1 MPARAPHVTEK
12 GYMLKTKRKA
22 KKSKHKHSQKT
33 TALSK
38 KEVAAQ
44 KRKTS
49 QKRNEL
55 LRAIALSC
63 LVSVAVSIPLL
74 LLARP
79 KIAIVGG
86 AVAAIL
92 LLSYKYPRQALWAF
106 LIYLPFSGTIT
117 YAIGGGNAAF
127 QVAKDAFYIPAL
139 IALIQSC
146 KKKQLPLFIP
156 KQMLSTFSI
165 LLMMAMLT
173 LIFVNGEMQLHPM
186 KGDKPILQGILG
198 LKVLIGYIPLIAC
211 TYYLLRTKKDLVFF
225 SRMHVVLAIV
235 CCLLGLIQYLLLE
248 SGKCPGT
255 RGMIGEELYKAT
267 LQARCLVGGSLV
279 FSPEVKF
286 IRLPGTFVAPWQ
298 WAWFLISNAF
308 VTFASTFCDPSFW
321 WRVIGLFGMAL
332 VFANAVI
339 SGQRAAL
346 VMVPVATVILLV
358 LTGQVVNFKR
368 FIPIAAGLAILLF
381 VGAAINP
388 GIIEQRWDSFVSR
401 WNAAPPQKFFFNQ
414 LEQSKNFII
423 DRPLGRGVGRATNST
438 RIFGATQLIETFQPK
453 LIYELGYPGMIAF
466 QVMLL
471 HLAFLTFRAYRSVKD
486 KSLRSYGASFWVFVG
501 FITLNTQYYPLDV
514 DPVSVYYWVLAGAIL
529 KLPTIDKQVQDEKH
543 QELESNDLE
552 VHQQLKEKKIIAS
565 API

>member
-1 MPARAPHVTEK
+1 
-12 GYMLKTKRKA
+12 MLKTKRKA

-33 TALSK
+33 TALGK

-44 KRKTS
+44 KRKTL

-55 LRAIALSC
+55 LRAIAISC
-63 LVSVAVSIPLL
+63 LVSVAVSISLL
-74 LLARP
+74 FVARP

-86 AVAAIL
+86 AAAAIL

-106 LIYLPFSGTIT
+106 LIYLPLGGTIT

-173 LIFVNGEMQLHPM
+173 LIFVNGEMQLNPRA
-186 KGDKPILQGILG
+186 GDKPILQGILG

-267 LQARCLVGGSLV
+267 LEARCFVGGSLV

-308 VTFASTFCDPSFW
+308 VTFASAFCDSSFW

-332 VFANAVI
+332 VFSNAVI

-346 VMVPVATVILLV
+346 VMVPVATAILLV
-358 LTGQVVNFKR
+358 LTGQVVNLKR

-388 GIIEQRWDSFVSR
+388 GIVEQRWESFVNR
-401 WNAAPPQKFFFNQ
+401 WNAAPPQQFFINQ
-414 LEQSKNFII
+414 LEQSNNFII

-466 QVMLL
+466 QIMLL
-471 HLAFLTFRAYRSVKD
+471 HLTFLTFRAYRSVKD
-486 KSLRSYGASFWVFVG
+486 KSLRSYGASFWVFIG

-543 QELESNDLE
+543 QELESNDLQVDE
-552 VHQQLKEKKIIAS
+552 QLKEKKIIAS

>member
-1 MPARAPHVTEK
+1 
-12 GYMLKTKRKA
+12 MLKTKRKS
-22 KKSKHKHSQKT
+22 KKSKHKHSEKT

-49 QKRNEL
+49 EKRNEL
-55 LRAIALSC
+55 VQAIVICC

-74 LLARP
+74 FVARP
-79 KIAIVGG
+79 KIAIAGG
-86 AVAAIL
+86 VAVAIL
-92 LLSYKYPRQALWAF
+92 QFSYKYPRQALWSF

-139 IALIQSC
+139 IGLIQSC

-156 KQMLSTFSI
+156 KEMLSTFSI

-173 LIFVNGEMQLHPM
+173 LIFVNGEMQLNPM
-186 KGDKPILQGILG
+186 KGDKPILQAILG

-211 TYYLLRTKKDLVFF
+211 TYYLIRTKKDLVFF
-225 SRMHVVLAIV
+225 GRMHVVLAIA
-235 CCLLGLIQYLLLE
+235 CCLLGLIQYLLLQ
-248 SGKCPGT
+248 SGKCAGT
-255 RGMIGEELYKAT
+255 RGMTGEELYKAT
-267 LQARCLVGGSLV
+267 LQARCFVGGSLV

-308 VTFASTFCDPSFW
+308 LTFASAFCDPSFW

-346 VMVPVATVILLV
+346 VMVPATTAILLV
-358 LTGQVVNFKR
+358 LTGQFVNFKR
-368 FIPIAAGLAILLF
+368 FIPIGAGLAILLF
-381 VGAAINP
+381 FGAATNP
-388 GIIEQRWDSFVSR
+388 GVVEQRWESFVDR
-401 WNAAPPQKFFFNQ
+401 WNAAPPQQFLFNQ
-414 LEQSKNFII
+414 FQQSHNFII
-423 DRPLGRGVGRATNST
+423 DKPLGRGVGRATNST
-438 RIFGATQLIETFQPK
+438 RIFGFTQLIETFQPK
-453 LIYELGYPGMIAF
+453 LMYELGYPGMIAF
-466 QVMLL
+466 QIMLL
-471 HLAFLTFRAYRSVKD
+471 HLAFLTFRAYRAVKD
-486 KSLRSYGASFWVFVG
+486 KNLRSYGASFWVFVG
-501 FITLNTQYYPLDV
+501 FITINPQYYPLDV

-529 KLPTIDKQVQDEKH
+529 KLPKIDKQVQDEKH
-543 QELESNDLE
+543 LELEGDELE
-552 VHQQLKEKKIIAS
+552 VHHQLKEKKIIAS

>member
-1 MPARAPHVTEK
+1 
-12 GYMLKTKRKA
+12 MLKTKRKS
-22 KKSKHKHSQKT
+22 KKSKHKPSEKT

-44 KRKTS
+44 KRKIS
-49 QKRNEL
+49 EKRNEL
-55 LRAIALSC
+55 VQAIAISC
-63 LVSVAVSIPLL
+63 LVTVALSIPLL
-74 LLARP
+74 FVAGP
-79 KIAIVGG
+79 KIAIAGG
-86 AVAAIL
+86 AAAAIL
-92 LLSYKYPRQALWAF
+92 LLSYKYPRQALWTF
-106 LIYLPFSGTIT
+106 LIYLPLSGTIT

-146 KKKQLPLFIP
+146 KKKQLRLFIP

-173 LIFVNGEMQLHPM
+173 LIFVNGEMQLNPRA
-186 KGDKPILQGILG
+186 GDKPILQGILG

-225 SRMHVVLAIV
+225 SRMHIVLAIV
-235 CCLLGLIQYLLLE
+235 CCLLGLIQYLLLQ
-248 SGKCPGT
+248 SGKCAGT
-255 RGMIGEELYKAT
+255 RGMTGAELYKAT
-267 LQARCLVGGSLV
+267 LEARCFVGGSLV
-279 FSPEVKF
+279 FSPEVKMV
-286 IRLPGTFVAPWQ
+286 RLPGTFVAPWQ

-308 VTFASTFCDPSFW
+308 LTFASAFCDPSFW

-346 VMVPVATVILLV
+346 VMVPLATAILLV
-358 LTGQVVNFKR
+358 LTGQLVNLKR
-368 FIPIAAGLAILLF
+368 FIPIGAGLAILLF

-388 GIIEQRWDSFVSR
+388 GIIEQRWESFVRR
-401 WNAAPPQKFFFNQ
+401 WNAAPPQQFLFNQ
-414 LEQSKNFII
+414 FEQSNNFII
-423 DRPLGRGVGRATNST
+423 DRPFGRGVGRATNST

-453 LIYELGYPGMIAF
+453 LIYELGYPGMISF
-466 QVMLL
+466 QLMLL

-486 KSLRSYGASFWVFVG
+486 KSLRSYGASFWVFVA
-501 FITLNTQYYPLDV
+501 FITINTQYYPLDV

-529 KLPTIDKQVQDEKH
+529 KLPKIDKQVQDEKH
-543 QELESNDLE
+543 QEVESNELQ
-552 VHQQLKEKKIIAS
+552 VHQPLKEKKIIAS
-565 API
+565 SPI

>member
-1 MPARAPHVTEK
+1 
-12 GYMLKTKRKA
+12 MLKTKRKS
-22 KKSKHKHSQKT
+22 KKSKHKHSEKT

-55 LRAIALSC
+55 VQAIAISC
-63 LVSVAVSIPLL
+63 LVTVVLSIPLL
-74 LLARP
+74 FVAGP
-79 KIAIVGG
+79 KIAIAGG
-86 AVAAIL
+86 AAAAIL

-146 KKKQLPLFIP
+146 KKKQLRLFIP

-173 LIFVNGEMQLHPM
+173 LIFVNGEMQLNPRG
-186 KGDKPILQGILG
+186 GDKPILQGILG

-225 SRMHVVLAIV
+225 SRMHIVLAIV
-235 CCLLGLIQYLLLE
+235 CCLLGLIQYLLLQ
-248 SGKCPGT
+248 SGKCAGT
-255 RGMIGEELYKAT
+255 RGMTGAELYKAT
-267 LQARCLVGGSLV
+267 LEARCFVGGSLV

-286 IRLPGTFVAPWQ
+286 VRLPGTFVAPWQ

-308 VTFASTFCDPSFW
+308 LTFASAFCDPSFW

-346 VMVPVATVILLV
+346 VMVPVATAILLV
-358 LTGQVVNFKR
+358 LTGQLVNLKR
-368 FIPIAAGLAILLF
+368 FIPVGAGLAILLF

-388 GIIEQRWDSFVSR
+388 GIVEQRWESFVSR
-401 WNAAPPQKFFFNQ
+401 WNAAPPQQFLFNQ
-414 LEQSKNFII
+414 FEQSNNFII
-423 DRPLGRGVGRATNST
+423 DKPLGRGVGRATNST
-438 RIFGATQLIETFQPK
+438 RIFGTTQLIETFQPK
-453 LIYELGYPGMIAF
+453 LIYELGYPGMISF
-466 QVMLL
+466 QIMLL

-486 KSLRSYGASFWVFVG
+486 KSLRSYGASFWVFVA
-501 FITLNTQYYPLDV
+501 FITINTQYYPLDV

-529 KLPTIDKQVQDEKH
+529 KLPKIDKQVQDEKH
-543 QELESNDLE
+543 QEVESNELQ
-552 VHQQLKEKKIIAS
+552 VHQPLKEKKIIAS
-565 API
+565 SPI

>member
-1 MPARAPHVTEK
+1 
-12 GYMLKTKRKA
+12 MLKTKRKA

-44 KRKTS
+44 KRKTL

-55 LRAIALSC
+55 LRAIAISC

-74 LLARP
+74 FVARP

-86 AVAAIL
+86 AAAGIL

-106 LIYLPFSGTIT
+106 LIYLPFGGTIT

-173 LIFVNGEMQLHPM
+173 LIFVNGEMQLNPM

-225 SRMHVVLAIV
+225 SRMHLVLAIV

-308 VTFASTFCDPSFW
+308 VTFASTFCDPSLW

-346 VMVPVATVILLV
+346 VMVPVATAILLV
-358 LTGQVVNFKR
+358 LTGQVVNLKR

-381 VGAAINP
+381 VGAATNP
-388 GIIEQRWDSFVSR
+388 GIIEQRWESFVNR
-401 WNAAPPQKFFFNQ
+401 WNAAPPQQFFINQ
-414 LEQSKNFII
+414 LEQSNNFII
-423 DRPLGRGVGRATNST
+423 DKPLGRGVGRATNST

-466 QVMLL
+466 EIMLL

-486 KSLRSYGASFWVFVG
+486 KSLRSYGASFWVFIG

-543 QELESNDLE
+543 QELESNDLQIDE
-552 VHQQLKEKKIIAS
+552 QLKEKKIIAS

>member
-1 MPARAPHVTEK
+1 
-12 GYMLKTKRKA
+12 MLKTKRKS
-22 KKSKHKHSQKT
+22 KKSKPKHSEKT
-33 TALSK
+33 TAIAK

-49 QKRNEL
+49 QKHKEL
-55 LRAIALSC
+55 VQAIAISC
-63 LVSVAVSIPLL
+63 LVTVALSIPLL
-74 LLARP
+74 FVAGP
-79 KIAIVGG
+79 KIAIAGG
-86 AVAAIL
+86 AAAAIL

-106 LIYLPFSGTIT
+106 LIYLPFGGTIT
-117 YAIGGGNAAF
+117 YTIGGGNAAF

-173 LIFVNGEMQLHPM
+173 LIFVNGEMQLNPI

-211 TYYLLRTKKDLVFF
+211 TYYLIRTKKDLVFF
-225 SRMHVVLAIV
+225 SRMHIVLAIV
-235 CCLLGLIQYLLLE
+235 CCLLGLIQYLLLQ
-248 SGKCPGT
+248 SGKCAGT
-255 RGMIGEELYKAT
+255 RGMTGQELYKAT

-308 VTFASTFCDPSFW
+308 LTFASAFCDPSFW

-346 VMVPVATVILLV
+346 VMVPVATAILLV
-358 LTGQVVNFKR
+358 LTGQLVNFKR
-368 FIPIAAGLAILLF
+368 FIPIGAGLAILLF

-388 GIIEQRWDSFVSR
+388 GIIEQQRDSFVSR
-401 WNAAPPQKFFFNQ
+401 WNAAPPQLFLLNQ
-414 LEQSKNFII
+414 IEQSNNFII

-438 RIFGATQLIETFQPK
+438 RIFGETQLIETFQPK

-466 QVMLL
+466 QIMVL

-486 KSLRSYGASFWVFVG
+486 KNLRSYGASFWVFVG
-501 FITLNTQYYPLDV
+501 FITINTQYYPLDV

-529 KLPTIDKQVQDEKH
+529 KLPQIDKQVQDEKN
-543 QELESNDLE
+543 QGLESNDLQ
-552 VHQQLKEKKIIAS
+552 VHQELKEKKILAS

>member
-1 MPARAPHVTEK
+1 
-12 GYMLKTKRKA
+12 MLKTKRKS
-22 KKSKHKHSQKT
+22 KKSKHKHSEKT

-44 KRKTS
+44 KRKIS

-55 LRAIALSC
+55 MQAIAISC
-63 LVSVAVSIPLL
+63 LVTVALSILL
-74 LLARP
+74 FFVAGP
-79 KIAIVGG
+79 KIAIAGG
-86 AVAAIL
+86 TAAAIL
-92 LLSYKYPRQALWAF
+92 LLSYKYPRQALWTF
-106 LIYLPFSGTIT
+106 LIYLPVSGTIT

-173 LIFVNGEMQLHPM
+173 LIFVNGEMQLNPRG
-186 KGDKPILQGILG
+186 GDKPILQGILG

-235 CCLLGLIQYLLLE
+235 CCLLGLIQYLLLQ
-248 SGKCPGT
+248 SGKCAGT
-255 RGMIGEELYKAT
+255 RGMIGAELYKAT
-267 LQARCLVGGSLV
+267 LEARCFVGGSLV

-286 IRLPGTFVAPWQ
+286 VRLPGTFVAPWQ

-308 VTFASTFCDPSFW
+308 LTFASAFCDPSFW

-346 VMVPVATVILLV
+346 IMVPLATAILLV
-358 LTGQVVNFKR
+358 LTGQLVNFKR
-368 FIPIAAGLAILLF
+368 FIPIGAGLAILLF

-401 WNAAPPQKFFFNQ
+401 WNAAPPQQFLFNQ
-414 LEQSKNFII
+414 FEQSNNFII
-423 DRPLGRGVGRATNST
+423 DRPFGRGVGRATNST
-438 RIFGATQLIETFQPK
+438 RIFGTTQLIETFQPK

-466 QVMLL
+466 QIMVL

-501 FITLNTQYYPLDV
+501 FITINTQYYPLDV

-529 KLPTIDKQVQDEKH
+529 KLPKIDKQVQDEKN
-543 QELESNDLE
+543 QEVESNELLL
-552 VHQQLKEKKIIAS
+552 HQPLKEKKIIAS
-565 API
+565 SPI

>member
-1 MPARAPHVTEK
+1 
-12 GYMLKTKRKA
+12 MLKTKRKA

-55 LRAIALSC
+55 LRAIAISC
-63 LVSVAVSIPLL
+63 LVSFAVSISLL
-74 LLARP
+74 FVARP

-86 AVAAIL
+86 AAAAIL

-106 LIYLPFSGTIT
+106 LIYLPFGGTIT

-173 LIFVNGEMQLHPM
+173 LIFVNGEMQLNPRA
-186 KGDKPILQGILG
+186 GDKPILQGILG

-267 LQARCLVGGSLV
+267 LQARCFVGGSLV

-308 VTFASTFCDPSFW
+308 VTFASAFCDSSFW
-321 WRVIGLFGMAL
+321 WRAIGLFGMAL

-346 VMVPVATVILLV
+346 VMVPVATAILLV
-358 LTGQVVNFKR
+358 LTGQVVNLKR

-388 GIIEQRWDSFVSR
+388 GIIEQRWESVVSR
-401 WNAAPPQKFFFNQ
+401 WNAAPPQQFFFNQ
-414 LEQSKNFII
+414 LEQSNNFI
-423 DRPLGRGVGRATNST
+423 
-438 RIFGATQLIETFQPK
+438 
-453 LIYELGYPGMIAF
+453 
-466 QVMLL
+466 
-471 HLAFLTFRAYRSVKD
+471 
-486 KSLRSYGASFWVFVG
+486 
-501 FITLNTQYYPLDV
+501 
-514 DPVSVYYWVLAGAIL
+514 
-529 KLPTIDKQVQDEKH
+529 
-543 QELESNDLE
+543 
-552 VHQQLKEKKIIAS
+552 
-565 API
+565 

>member
-1 MPARAPHVTEK
+1 
-12 GYMLKTKRKA
+12 MLKTKRKS
-22 KKSKHKHSQKT
+22 KKSKHKHSEKT
-33 TALSK
+33 RALSK

-44 KRKTS
+44 KRKIS
-49 QKRNEL
+49 EKRNEL
-55 LRAIALSC
+55 VQAIAISC
-63 LVSVAVSIPLL
+63 LVTVALSIPLL
-74 LLARP
+74 FVAGP
-79 KIAIVGG
+79 KIAIAGG
-86 AVAAIL
+86 TAAGIL
-92 LLSYKYPRQALWAF
+92 LLSYKYPRQALWTF

-173 LIFVNGEMQLHPM
+173 LIFVNGEMQLNPM

-198 LKVLIGYIPLIAC
+198 LKVLMGYIPLIAC

-225 SRMHVVLAIV
+225 SRMHIVLAIV
-235 CCLLGLIQYLLLE
+235 CCLLGLIQYLLLQ
-248 SGKCPGT
+248 SGKCAGT
-255 RGMIGEELYKAT
+255 RGMTGAELYKAT
-267 LQARCLVGGSLV
+267 LEARCFVGGSLV

-286 IRLPGTFVAPWQ
+286 VRLPGTFVAPWQ

-308 VTFASTFCDPSFW
+308 LTFASAFCDPSFW

-332 VFANAVI
+332 IFANAVI

-346 VMVPVATVILLV
+346 VMVPVATAILLV
-358 LTGQVVNFKR
+358 LTGQLVNFKR
-368 FIPIAAGLAILLF
+368 FIPIGAGLAILLF

-388 GIIEQRWDSFVSR
+388 GIIEQRWESFVNR
-401 WNAAPPQKFFFNQ
+401 WNAAPPQQFLFNQ
-414 LEQSKNFII
+414 FEQSNNFII
-423 DRPLGRGVGRATNST
+423 DKPFGRGVGRATNST
-438 RIFGATQLIETFQPK
+438 RIFGTTQLIETFQPK
-453 LIYELGYPGMIAF
+453 LIYELGYPGMISF
-466 QVMLL
+466 QIMLL

-501 FITLNTQYYPLDV
+501 FITINTQYYPLDV

-529 KLPTIDKQVQDEKH
+529 KLPKIDKQVQDEKH
-543 QELESNDLE
+543 QEVESNELQ
-552 VHQQLKEKKIIAS
+552 VHQPLKEKKIIAS
-565 API
+565 SPI

>member
-1 MPARAPHVTEK
+1 ML
-12 GYMLKTKRKA
+12 LKTKRKS
-22 KKSKHKHSQKT
+22 KKSKHKHSEKT

-44 KRKTS
+44 KRKIS
-49 QKRNEL
+49 EKRNEL
-55 LRAIALSC
+55 VQAIAISC
-63 LVSVAVSIPLL
+63 LVTVALSIPLL
-74 LLARP
+74 FVAGP
-79 KIAIVGG
+79 KIAIAGGG
-86 AVAAIL
+86 AAAIL
-92 LLSYKYPRQALWAF
+92 LLSYKYPRQALWTF

-127 QVAKDAFYIPAL
+127 QLAKDAFYIPAL

-173 LIFVNGEMQLHPM
+173 LIFVNGDMQLNPM
-186 KGDKPILQGILG
+186 KGEKPILQGILG
-198 LKVLIGYIPLIAC
+198 LKVLIGYIPLIGC

-225 SRMHVVLAIV
+225 SRMHIVLAIV
-235 CCLLGLIQYLLLE
+235 CCLLGLMQYLLLQ
-248 SGKCPGT
+248 SGKCAGT
-255 RGMIGEELYKAT
+255 RGMSGNDLFKAT
-267 LQARCLVGGSLV
+267 LQARCFVGGSLV

-308 VTFASTFCDPSFW
+308 LTFASAFCDPSFW

-346 VMVPVATVILLV
+346 VMVPVATAILLV
-358 LTGQVVNFKR
+358 LTGQLVNLKR
-368 FIPIAAGLAILLF
+368 FIPIGAGLAILLF
-381 VGAAINP
+381 VGAAISP
-388 GIIEQRWDSFVSR
+388 GIVEQQRESFVKR
-401 WNAAPPQKFFFNQ
+401 WNAAPPQQFLFNQ
-414 LEQSKNFII
+414 FKQSHNFII

-466 QVMLL
+466 QIMVL

-501 FITLNTQYYPLDV
+501 FITINPQYYPLDV

-529 KLPTIDKQVQDEKH
+529 KLPKIDKQVQDEKP
-543 QELESNDLE
+543 QELESNDLQ

>member
-1 MPARAPHVTEK
+1 MV
-12 GYMLKTKRKA
+12 KTKRKS
-22 KKSKHKHSQKT
+22 KKSKQKLLKEKN

-55 LRAIALSC
+55 VQAIAINSLMC
-63 LVSVAVSIPLL
+63 ATITIPLL
-74 LLARP
+74 FVTRAKLA
-79 KIAIVGG
+79 IAAGC
-86 AVAAIL
+86 AVAIL
-92 LLSYKYPRQALWAF
+92 LFSYKYPRQALWAF

-127 QVAKDAFYIPAL
+127 QIAKDAFYIPAL

-146 KKKQLPLFIP
+146 KKKQLPIFLP
-156 KQMLSTFSI
+156 KQMIPTFSI
-165 LLMMAMLT
+165 LLMMALLT
-173 LIFVNGEMQLHPM
+173 LIFVNGDMQLNPM
-186 KGDKPILQGILG
+186 KGEKPLLQGILG

-211 TYYLLRTKKDLVFF
+211 TYYLIRTKKDLVFF
-225 SRMHVVLAIV
+225 SRMHVILAIV
-235 CCLLGLIQYLLLE
+235 CCILGLIQYLLLQ
-248 SGKCPGT
+248 SGRCAGT
-255 RGMIGEELYKAT
+255 RGMSGVELYKAT
-267 LQARCLVGGSLV
+267 LQARCFVGGSLV

-298 WAWFLISNAF
+298 WAWFLIGNAF
-308 VTFASTFCDPSFW
+308 LTFTSAFCDPSFW
-321 WRVIGLFGMAL
+321 WRTIGLFGMAL

-346 VMVPVATVILLV
+346 VMVPVVTFVLLI
-358 LTGQVVNFKR
+358 LTGQVVNLKR
-368 FIPIAAGLAILLF
+368 FIPIGVGLAILLF

-388 GIIEQRWDSFVSR
+388 GIIEQRRESFISR
-401 WNAAPPQKFFFNQ
+401 WNAAPPQQFLFNQ
-414 LEQSKNFII
+414 FEQSHNFII
-423 DRPLGRGVGRATNST
+423 DRNLGRGVGRATNST

-466 QVMLL
+466 QLMVL

-486 KSLRSYGASFWVFVG
+486 KSLRTYGASFWVFVA
-501 FITLNTQYYPLDV
+501 FITINTQYYPLDV

-529 KLPTIDKQVQDEKH
+529 KLPKIDKQIQDEKYEEVDLD
-543 QELESNDLE
+543 ELAL
-552 VHQQLKEKKIIAS
+552 HQQLKEKKIIAS

>member
-1 MPARAPHVTEK
+1 
-12 GYMLKTKRKA
+12 MLKTKRKS
-22 KKSKHKHSQKT
+22 KKSKHKHSEKT

-44 KRKTS
+44 KRKIS
-49 QKRNEL
+49 EKRNEL
-55 LRAIALSC
+55 VQAIAISC
-63 LVSVAVSIPLL
+63 LVTVALSLPLL
-74 LLARP
+74 FLAGP
-79 KIAIVGG
+79 KIAIAGG
-86 AVAAIL
+86 TAAGIL
-92 LLSYKYPRQALWAF
+92 LLSYKYPRQALWTF

-173 LIFVNGEMQLHPM
+173 LIFVNGEMQLNPRA
-186 KGDKPILQGILG
+186 GDKPILQGILG

-225 SRMHVVLAIV
+225 SRMHIVLAIV
-235 CCLLGLIQYLLLE
+235 CCLLGLIQYLLLQ
-248 SGKCPGT
+248 SGKCAGT
-255 RGMIGEELYKAT
+255 RGMTGAELYKAT
-267 LQARCLVGGSLV
+267 LEARCFVGGSLV
-279 FSPEVKF
+279 FSPEVKMV
-286 IRLPGTFVAPWQ
+286 RLPGTFVAPWQ

-308 VTFASTFCDPSFW
+308 LTFASAFCDPSFW

-346 VMVPVATVILLV
+346 VMVPVATAILLV
-358 LTGQVVNFKR
+358 LTGQLVNLKR
-368 FIPIAAGLAILLF
+368 FIPVGAGLAILLF

-388 GIIEQRWDSFVSR
+388 GIVEQRWESFVRR
-401 WNAAPPQKFFFNQ
+401 WNAAPPQQFLFNQ
-414 LEQSKNFII
+414 FEQSNNFII
-423 DRPLGRGVGRATNST
+423 DKPLGRGVGRATNST

-453 LIYELGYPGMIAF
+453 LIYELGYPGMISF
-466 QVMLL
+466 QIMLL
-471 HLAFLTFRAYRSVKD
+471 HLAFLTFIAYRSVKD
-486 KSLRSYGASFWVFVG
+486 KSLRSYGASFWVFVA
-501 FITLNTQYYPLDV
+501 FITINTQYYPLDV
-514 DPVSVYYWVLAGAIL
+514 DPVCVYYWVLAGAIL
-529 KLPTIDKQVQDEKH
+529 KLPKIDKQVQDEKH
-543 QELESNDLE
+543 QEVESNELQ
-552 VHQQLKEKKIIAS
+552 VHQPLKEKKIIAS
-565 API
+565 SPI

>member
-1 MPARAPHVTEK
+1 
-12 GYMLKTKRKA
+12 MLKTKRKS
-22 KKSKHKHSQKT
+22 KKSKNKHSEKT

-38 KEVAAQ
+38 KEVSAQ
-44 KRKTS
+44 KRKIS
-49 QKRNEL
+49 EKRNEL
-55 LRAIALSC
+55 VQAIAISC
-63 LVSVAVSIPLL
+63 LVSVALSIPLL
-74 LLARP
+74 FVAGP
-79 KIAIVGG
+79 KIAIAGG
-86 AVAAIL
+86 VAAAIL
-92 LLSYKYPRQALWAF
+92 LLSYKYPRQALWTF

-173 LIFVNGEMQLHPM
+173 LIFVNGEMQLNPRA
-186 KGDKPILQGILG
+186 GDKPILQGILG

-225 SRMHVVLAIV
+225 SRMHIVLAIV
-235 CCLLGLIQYLLLE
+235 CCLLGLIQYLLLQ
-248 SGKCPGT
+248 SGKCAGT
-255 RGMIGEELYKAT
+255 RGMTGAELYKAT
-267 LQARCLVGGSLV
+267 LEARCFVGGSLV

-286 IRLPGTFVAPWQ
+286 VRLPGTFVAPWQ

-308 VTFASTFCDPSFW
+308 LTFASAFCDPSFW

-346 VMVPVATVILLV
+346 IMVPVATAILLV
-358 LTGQVVNFKR
+358 LTGQLVNFKR
-368 FIPIAAGLAILLF
+368 FIPIGAGLAILLF

-401 WNAAPPQKFFFNQ
+401 WNAAPPQQFLFNQ
-414 LEQSKNFII
+414 FEQSNNFII
-423 DRPLGRGVGRATNST
+423 DKPLGKGVGRATNST

-453 LIYELGYPGMIAF
+453 LIYELGYPGMISF

-486 KSLRSYGASFWVFVG
+486 KSLRSYGASFWVFVA
-501 FITLNTQYYPLDV
+501 FITINTQYYPLDV

-529 KLPTIDKQVQDEKH
+529 KLPKIDKQVQDEKH
-543 QELESNDLE
+543 QEVESNEL
-552 VHQQLKEKKIIAS
+552 QLNQPLKEKKIIAS
-565 API
+565 SPI

>member
-1 MPARAPHVTEK
+1 
-12 GYMLKTKRKA
+12 MLKTKRKS
-22 KKSKHKHSQKT
+22 KKSKHKHSEKT

-44 KRKTS
+44 KRKIS
-49 QKRNEL
+49 EKRNEL
-55 LRAIALSC
+55 VQAIAISC
-63 LVSVAVSIPLL
+63 LVSVALSIPLL
-74 LLARP
+74 FVAHP
-79 KIAIVGG
+79 KIAIAGG
-86 AVAAIL
+86 AAAAIL
-92 LLSYKYPRQALWAF
+92 LLSYKYPRQALWTF

-146 KKKQLPLFIP
+146 KKKQLRLFIP

-173 LIFVNGEMQLHPM
+173 LIFVNGEMQLNPRP
-186 KGDKPILQGILG
+186 GDKPILQGILG

-225 SRMHVVLAIV
+225 SRMHIVLAIV
-235 CCLLGLIQYLLLE
+235 CCLLGLIQYLLLQ
-248 SGKCPGT
+248 SGKCAGT
-255 RGMIGEELYKAT
+255 RGMTGAELYKAT
-267 LQARCLVGGSLV
+267 LEARCFVGGSLV

-286 IRLPGTFVAPWQ
+286 VRLPGTFVAPWQ

-308 VTFASTFCDPSFW
+308 LTFASAFCDPSFW

-346 VMVPVATVILLV
+346 IMVPVATAILLV
-358 LTGQVVNFKR
+358 LTGQLVNFKR
-368 FIPIAAGLAILLF
+368 FIPIGAGLAILLF

-401 WNAAPPQKFFFNQ
+401 WNAAPPQQFLFNQ
-414 LEQSKNFII
+414 FEQSNNFII
-423 DRPLGRGVGRATNST
+423 DKPLGKGVGRATNST

-453 LIYELGYPGMIAF
+453 LIYELGYPGMISF

-486 KSLRSYGASFWVFVG
+486 KSLRSYGASFWVFVA
-501 FITLNTQYYPLDV
+501 FITINTQYYPLDV

-529 KLPTIDKQVQDEKH
+529 KLPKIDKQVQDEKH
-543 QELESNDLE
+543 QEVESNELQ
-552 VHQQLKEKKIIAS
+552 VHQPLKEKKIIAS
-565 API
+565 SPI

>member
-1 MPARAPHVTEK
+1 MF
-12 GYMLKTKRKA
+12 KTKRKS
-22 KKSKHKHSQKT
+22 KKSKQKHSEKT
-33 TALSK
+33 TTSSK

-55 LRAIALSC
+55 AQAIVISC
-63 LVSVAVSIPLL
+63 LISAAVSIGLL
-74 LLARP
+74 FVVRA
-79 KIAIVGG
+79 KIAIAGG
-86 AVAAIL
+86 AAAAIL
-92 LLSYKYPRQALWAF
+92 LLSYKYPRQAFWAF
-106 LIYLPFSGTIT
+106 FIYLPLSGTVT

-139 IALIQSC
+139 IALIQRC

-173 LIFVNGEMQLHPM
+173 LIF
-186 KGDKPILQGILG
+186 
-198 LKVLIGYIPLIAC
+198 YIPLIAC

-225 SRMHVVLAIV
+225 GRMHVVLAIV
-235 CCLLGLIQYLLLE
+235 CCVLGLIQYLLLQ
-248 SGKCPGT
+248 SGKCAGT

-308 VTFASTFCDPSFW
+308 LTFASAFCDPSFW
-321 WRVIGLFGMAL
+321 WRVIGLLGMAL

-346 VMVPVATVILLV
+346 VLVPVATGILLI
-358 LTGQVVNFKR
+358 LTGQLVNLKR
-368 FIPIAAGLAILLF
+368 FIPIGAGLAILLF

-388 GIIEQRWDSFVSR
+388 GIIEQRWESFVNR
-401 WNAAPPQKFFFNQ
+401 WNAAPPQQFFLNQ
-414 LEQSKNFII
+414 LEQSNNFII

-438 RIFGATQLIETFQPK
+438 RIFGTTQLIETFHPK

-466 QVMLL
+466 QIMLL
-471 HLAFLTFRAYRSVKD
+471 HLAFLSFRAYRSVKD

-501 FITLNTQYYPLDV
+501 FITINPQYYPLDV

-529 KLPTIDKQVQDEKH
+529 KLPKIDKQVQEEKH
-543 QELESNDLE
+543 QELEGDELE
-552 VHQQLKEKKIIAS
+552 VHNQFKEKKIIAS

>member
-1 MPARAPHVTEK
+1 
-12 GYMLKTKRKA
+12 MLKTKRKA

-33 TALSK
+33 TALGK

-44 KRKTS
+44 KRKTL

-55 LRAIALSC
+55 LRAIAISC
-63 LVSVAVSIPLL
+63 LVSVAVSISLL
-74 LLARP
+74 FVARP

-86 AVAAIL
+86 AAAAIL

-106 LIYLPFSGTIT
+106 LIYLPLGGTIT

-173 LIFVNGEMQLHPM
+173 LIFVNGEMQLNPRA
-186 KGDKPILQGILG
+186 GDKPILQGILG

-267 LQARCLVGGSLV
+267 LEARCFVGGSLV

-308 VTFASTFCDPSFW
+308 VTFASAFCDSSFW

-332 VFANAVI
+332 VFSNAVI

-346 VMVPVATVILLV
+346 VMVPVATAILLI
-358 LTGQVVNFKR
+358 LTGQVVNLKR

-388 GIIEQRWDSFVSR
+388 GIVEQRWESFVNR
-401 WNAAPPQKFFFNQ
+401 WNAAPPQQFFINQ
-414 LEQSKNFII
+414 LEQSNNFII

-466 QVMLL
+466 QIMLL
-471 HLAFLTFRAYRSVKD
+471 HLTFLTFRAYRSVKD
-486 KSLRSYGASFWVFVG
+486 KSLRSYGASFWVFIG

-543 QELESNDLE
+543 QELESNDLQVDE
-552 VHQQLKEKKIIAS
+552 QLKEKKIIAS

>member
-1 MPARAPHVTEK
+1 
-12 GYMLKTKRKA
+12 MLKTKRKS
-22 KKSKHKHSQKT
+22 KKSKHKHSEKT

-44 KRKTS
+44 KRKIS
-49 QKRNEL
+49 EKRNEL
-55 LRAIALSC
+55 VQAIAISC
-63 LVSVAVSIPLL
+63 LVTVALSIPLL
-74 LLARP
+74 FVAGP
-79 KIAIVGG
+79 KIAIAGG
-86 AVAAIL
+86 AAAAIL
-92 LLSYKYPRQALWAF
+92 LLSYKYPRQALWTF

-173 LIFVNGEMQLHPM
+173 LIFVNGEMQLNPRA
-186 KGDKPILQGILG
+186 GDKPILQGILG

-225 SRMHVVLAIV
+225 SRMHIVLAIV
-235 CCLLGLIQYLLLE
+235 CCLLGLIQYLLLQ
-248 SGKCPGT
+248 SGKCAGT
-255 RGMIGEELYKAT
+255 RGMTGAELYKAT
-267 LQARCLVGGSLV
+267 LEARCFVGGSLV

-286 IRLPGTFVAPWQ
+286 VRLPGTFVAPWQ

-308 VTFASTFCDPSFW
+308 LTFASAFCDPSFW

-346 VMVPVATVILLV
+346 VMVPLATAILLV
-358 LTGQVVNFKR
+358 LTGQLVNLKR
-368 FIPIAAGLAILLF
+368 FIPIGAGLAILLF

-388 GIIEQRWDSFVSR
+388 GIIEQRWESFVSR
-401 WNAAPPQKFFFNQ
+401 WNAAPPQQFLFNQ
-414 LEQSKNFII
+414 FEQSNNFII
-423 DRPLGRGVGRATNST
+423 DKPLGRGVGRATNST
-438 RIFGATQLIETFQPK
+438 RIFGTTQLIETFQPK
-453 LIYELGYPGMIAF
+453 LIYELGYPGMISF
-466 QVMLL
+466 QIMLL

-486 KSLRSYGASFWVFVG
+486 KSLRSYGASFWVFVA
-501 FITLNTQYYPLDV
+501 FITINTQWYPLDV

-529 KLPTIDKQVQDEKH
+529 KLPKIDKQVQDEKH
-543 QELESNDLE
+543 HEVESNELQ
-552 VHQQLKEKKIIAS
+552 VHQPLKEKKIIAS
-565 API
+565 SPI